1 MILLEK
7 QPHSF
12 DEMAAEMLKCE
23 QTEGQSV
30 FQHGQAV
37 AETIN
42 LLISSLK
49 ANTRPPEG
57 HWRLPDWFYDYRVQI
72 LKSMHP
78 EEIVQLYAMYH
89 DCGKPF
95 CIEYD
100 LTGKR
105 RFPNHA
111 EISKKIWN
119 SVGGNELVGKLIGE
133 DMVIHTCT
141 ASDIAVKLSSE
152 WSCQDSITL
161 LIASLA
167 EIHAN
172 ASMFGGIESTS
183 FKIKYK
189 KVEQRGLQICKHWFL
204 KDQSGS

>member
-37 AETIN
+37 AETIS

-49 ANTRPPEG
+49 SNTKPPEG
-57 HWRLPDWFYDYRVQI
+57 RWKLPDWFYEYRVQI
-72 LKSMHP
+72 LESMHP
-78 EEIVQLYAMYH
+78 EEIVQLYAVYH
-89 DCGKPF
+89 DCGKSW
-95 CIEYD
+95 C
-100 LTGKR
+100 LTIDNEGKR

-111 EISKKIWN
+111 AISKEIWDL
-119 SVGGNELVGKLIGE
+119 VGNNDLVGKLIGE
-133 DMVIHTCT
+133 DMAIHTCT
-141 ASDIAVKLSSE
+141 ASEIAVKLESE
-152 WSCQDSITL
+152 WSCQDSFTL

-172 ASMFGGIESTS
+172 ASIFGSIESVS

-189 KVEQRGLQICKHWFL
+189 KVEQRGLQICKHWL
-204 KDQSGS
+204 IKGRCDG

>member
-7 QPHSF
+7 RPHSF

-37 AETIN
+37 AETIS

-49 ANTRPPEG
+49 SNTKPPEG
-57 HWRLPDWFYDYRVQI
+57 HWKLPDWFYEYRVQI
-72 LKSMHP
+72 LESMHS
-78 EEIVQLYAMYH
+78 EENVQLYAMYH
-89 DCGKPF
+89 DCGKPYSVE
-95 CIEYD
+95 IGPD
-100 LTGKR
+100 GKR

-111 EISKKIWN
+111 AVSKEIWN
-119 SVGGNELVGKLIGE
+119 LVGNNDLVGKLIGE

-141 ASDIAVKLSSE
+141 ASEIAVKLASE

-172 ASMFGGIESTS
+172 ASMFGGIESVS

-189 KVEQRGLQICKHWFL
+189 KVEQRGLQICKHWLL
-204 KDQSGS
+204 KGRSGG